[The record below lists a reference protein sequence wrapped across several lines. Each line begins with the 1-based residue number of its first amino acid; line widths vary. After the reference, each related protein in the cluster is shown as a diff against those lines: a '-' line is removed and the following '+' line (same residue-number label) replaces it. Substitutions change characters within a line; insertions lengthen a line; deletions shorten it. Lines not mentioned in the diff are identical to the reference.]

1 MSLGNWGGQAA
12 ANAASGVSAGAV
24 ELSLLAMLVLAAIT
38 FYQRRLSPHK
48 GFVCAWRFHTGR
60 ASCSEYARRIVRRCG
75 ALALWAALP
84 RQFARCRCV
93 HAAQSERDD
102 RHRHGS
108 RSDRAAEHCADAVDC
123 ADLLPDLPCSDL
135 PCDVP
140 CDCSF

>member
-12 ANAASGVSAGAV
+12 ANAVGTVSSGTV
-24 ELSLLAMLVLAAIT
+24 ELSLLAALLLAAIT

-75 ALALWAALP
+75 ALVLWVALP
-84 RQFARCRCV
+84 RQFERCRCV
-93 HAAQSERDD
+93 HAAQSHRDD
-102 RHRHGS
+102 RRRPGS
-108 RSDRAAEHCADAVDC
+108 RSDRCTDAVDC
-123 ADLLPDLPCSDL
+123 ANLLPDVSCSGV
-135 PCDVP
+135 PCDAP